1 MNNLSPE
8 TGSKKMNKNILIVL
22 GGAIMAAVLVAA
34 LVQVTLG
41 GKKVTTV
48 PGEGVQVLVAAKD
61 LRTGNE
67 LEEGDLEWA
76 KWPEDNL
83 FKGAILRDED
93 EPAHEALSGRLERGF
108 AEGEAVV
115 RRAILKESKANYV
128 AARLKEGERAM
139 SIKVSAED
147 MVSGFISPGAFVD
160 IILTYTQ
167 RINLGKNQPAQI
179 QMMVEMNI
187 DQMATETVLENIRV
201 LAIDQKADQ
210 KEEDKVKIG
219 KTVTLA
225 VPIRDAEKLA
235 LATEMGEITLAMR
248 GVGDDKPNEKGMAMS
263 DARLITIDDEVLAEF
278 MRLKKDSGVT
288 SNTLKIYNGASVQNI
303 PVP

>member
-1 MNNLSPE
+1 
-8 TGSKKMNKNILIVL
+8 MNKNILIVL
-22 GGAIMAAVLVAA
+22 GGAIVAAVLVAA

-41 GKKVTTV
+41 GKKVATTSS
-48 PGEGVQVLVAAKD
+48 GGVEVLVAAKD
-61 LRTGNE
+61 LRTGDE
-67 LEEGDLEWA
+67 LEEGDLTWA
-76 KWPEDNL
+76 DWPEDNL

-93 EPAHEALSGRLERGF
+93 EPADEALTGRLERGF
-108 AEGEAVV
+108 SEGEAVV

-128 AARLKEGERAM
+128 AARLKEGERAL

-147 MVSGFISPGAFVD
+147 MVAGFISPGAFVD
-160 IILTYTQ
+160 VILTYNQ

-187 DQMATETVLENIRV
+187 DQMATETVLENVRV
-201 LAIDQKADQ
+201 LAIDQKADL
-210 KEEDKVKIG
+210 KDEDKIKIG

-263 DARLITIDDEVLAEF
+263 DARLITIDDEVFAEF

-288 SNTLKIYNGASVQNI
+288 SNTLKIYNGASIQTI